1 MLIAFKSKA
10 GADVLML
17 WSHAEPVLRALGRD
31 PALQGVFRGA
41 QLNDALT
48 AWQTHAGA
56 AHGPTDADEASDD
69 EPQSTGLRQRA
80 WPVLDLLEKAARL
93 GHDVTWQPL

>member
-17 WSHAEPVLRALGRD
+17 WSHPEPVLRALGRD
-31 PALQGVFRGA
+31 PAPQGVFRGA

-48 AWQTHAGA
+48 AWQAHMA
-56 AHGPTDADEASDD
+56 APEGSTADQETIEDQAQPTA
-69 EPQSTGLRQRA
+69 LRQRA
-80 WPVLDLLEKAARL
+80 WPVLDLLTQAARL
-93 GHDVTWQPL
+93 GRDVTWQPL